1 MDTSDLY
8 KNIIYLI
15 LAILVIIFLW
25 DTLIKDKKEN
35 MENIELQ
42 HLQRREAQRPII
54 EPSSVRASHSV
65 AQPLQVESG
74 FYDSDNY
81 LILGPKQTPFN
92 TPSSIP
98 PSCPSGTGV
107 VNQVQNVCRIPTI
120 DNPFMNPAATE
131 FGVDN
136 LPVACNANDEDI
148 KDEIK
153 VNFNHELFRDVES
166 EVWERGNSQRQFY
179 TMPNVAIPNNQT
191 EFANWLYRLPTSAVC
206 KEDTSACL
214 RYVPK
219 YDYLK
224 YPN

>member
-15 LAILVIIFLW
+15 LAILLIIIIW
-25 DTLIKDKKEN
+25 DALKKQEN
-35 MENIELQ
+35 MEDIQKTQIQPSNPQ
-42 HLQRREAQRPII
+42 SRPTIK
-54 EPSSVRASHSV
+54 A
-65 AQPLQVESG
+65 G
-74 FYDSDNY
+74 YYDSDNY
-81 LILGPKQTPFN
+81 LILGTKETPFRA
-92 TPSSIP
+92 IP
-98 PSCPSGTGV
+98 PSCPPNTGV
-107 VNQVQNVCRIPTI
+107 VNQLQNVCRRPTI

-136 LPVACNANDEDI
+136 LPVACNADDDEI

-153 VNFNHELFRDVES
+153 VTFNHELFRDVE
-166 EVWERGNSQRQFY
+166 EDVFERKNSQRQFY
-179 TMPNVAIPNNQT
+179 TMPNTAIPNNQT
-191 EFANWLYRLPTSAVC
+191 EFANWLYRLPTSANC

-214 RYVPK
+214 RYDPK